1 MDGTQRPEDDNILRP
16 QWQQQPPD
24 PPSGPWPLLRAAI
37 PLVVIIVGAVWSL
50 QGRHAASTPS
60 PYADI
65 AITAA
70 PRVEFSDSLPE
81 SAEIGMMD
89 LARGDCQTAA
99 AHFRTAGRRNPDH
112 AKIRVMEGASFLC
125 AGDSREAREVLLPLA
140 DAPEPS
146 GQLWWYLAQACLLE
160 GDVECA
166 LDSLKRAEGGSIR
179 YRERAQKQHRQLQI
193 LLSTQ

>member
-1 MDGTQRPEDDNILRP
+1 MDGTQRSEDDHILRP
-16 QWQQQPPD
+16 EWQQQPPD
-24 PPSGPWPLLRAAI
+24 PPPGPWPLLRAAI
-37 PLVVIIVGAVWSL
+37 PLVVIIGGAVWGL
-50 QGRHAASTPS
+50 RMRHVASTPS
-60 PYADI
+60 PYVDI
-65 AITAA
+65 AVTAV

-81 SAEIGMMD
+81 SAELAMMD

-112 AKIRVMEGASFLC
+112 SKIRVMEGASFLC
-125 AGDSREAREVLLPLA
+125 AGDSREALEVLQPLA
-140 DAPEPS
+140 DVPEPS

-166 LDSLKRAEGGSIR
+166 LDALERAEEGAVR

-193 LLSTQ
+193 LLSTL

>member
-1 MDGTQRPEDDNILRP
+1 MDGTQRSEDDNILRP

-37 PLVVIIVGAVWSL
+37 PLAVVIGGAVWGL
-50 QGRHAASTPS
+50 RARHVASTPS

-65 AITAA
+65 AVTAA

-99 AHFRTAGRRNPDH
+99 AHFRTAGRRNPGH

-125 AGDSREAREVLLPLA
+125 AGDAREAREVLQPLA
-140 DAPEPS
+140 EGPEPS

-160 GDVECA
+160 GDAECA
-166 LDSLKRAEGGSIR
+166 LDALERAEEGAVR
-179 YRERAQKQHRQLQI
+179 YRERAQKQHRQL
-193 LLSTQ
+193 LVRLSAQ